1 MDFLDITALKRRY
14 AQFRFNGKARSRIYR
29 KVSSFIRNGVS
40 LPDTLRVLYRFATDD
55 GKRPGEPM
63 AVVLKD
69 WIDRTNNGRS
79 FGRAV
84 MDWVPPGDRI
94 VIEAGESAG
103 GLADA
108 LDNALFIH
116 ESGKKIRSA
125 IVAGIAYPSFL
136 VLLAIGLLVI
146 FGTRIVPSF
155 ETVLPRERWTGT
167 AADMASVADFVHY
180 GLVPVV
186 LVALC
191 TIGVMIWSMPR
202 WTGPT
207 RVKADRMVPWSIY
220 RLNMGAGFMLSV
232 SALVKAG
239 VHMPEILRMLGRGA
253 PPWYYERMSEA
264 LKYVNNG
271 QNLGEALH
279 KTGMNFPDRDT
290 VQDLRAYA
298 GFDNFDETLEL
309 LGRQWV
315 EESVDRIRAQ
325 MAIIRN
331 ISLLVLGAVFATIA
345 TGIFALQQQVTS
357 SL

>member
-1 MDFLDITALKRRY
+1 MDIENLRRRY
-14 AQFRFNGKARSRIYR
+14 AHFRFGTKARSRIYR
-29 KVSSFIRNGVS
+29 KVASFIRNGVS
-40 LPDTLRVLYRFATDD
+40 LPDTLRVLHRFASND
-55 GKRPGEPM
+55 GKSLNEPM
-63 AVVLKD
+63 ALVLKD

-79 FGRAV
+79 FGRAI
-84 MDWVPPGDRI
+84 MEWVPPGDRI
-94 VIEAGESAG
+94 VIEAGEAAG

-108 LDNALFIH
+108 LENALFIQ
-116 ESGKKIRSA
+116 ESGKKIKSA
-125 IVAGIAYPSFL
+125 IFAGIAYPSFL

-155 ETVLPRERWTGT
+155 ESVLPRERWTGT
-167 AADMASVADFVHY
+167 AADMANVADFVHY
-180 GLVPVV
+180 GLVPVL
-186 LVALC
+186 LVAVC
-191 TIGVMIWSMPR
+191 IIGVMVWSMPR
-202 WTGPT
+202 WTGPV
-207 RVKADRMVPWSIY
+207 RIKADRVVPWSIY

-253 PPWYYERMSEA
+253 PPWYHERMGEA
-264 LKYVNNG
+264 LKHVNNG
-271 QNLGEALH
+271 ANLGEALH
-279 KTGMNFPDRDT
+279 RTGMNFPDVDT

-315 EESVDRIRAQ
+315 EESVDRIKAQ
-325 MAIIRN
+325 MAVIRN